1 MFTETYHGRSFLTSI
16 QTHTVFCVSPFTCF
30 ILEFQTYRH
39 IRDLIHVLQAD
50 PSMDHPKPPVTTWVS
65 GEANNGINHF
75 LANLQTLQTIFR
87 MVDPLA
93 ATRLSNVTTAPDN
106 VIQATKR

>member
-16 QTHTVFCVSPFTCF
+16 QTHTVFCVSPFTFF

-50 PSMDHPKPPVTTWVS
+50 PSMDHPKPPVTTGVS
-65 GEANNGINHF
+65 GEANNGINNF
-75 LANLQTLQTIFR
+75 LTNFLTLSHL
-87 MVDPLA
+87 VDPSA
-93 ATRLSNVTTAPDN
+93 VTRLSNVTTATGK
-106 VIQATKR
+106 VIQATQR